1 MRFSAMLGMCMLGVA
16 LAVSTGAGGGGEKKE
31 KVKGQLP
38 QGWKAL
44 GLSADQTEKIY
55 KVQADHKAEIDK
67 LTNQLN
73 ELKSKRQSEMVK
85 HLTEAQKEQLAKN
98 ALGETKKKTE
108 AKKDEKKT
116 EDKK

>member
-16 LAVSTGAGGGGEKKE
+16 LAVSTGAGGGEKKE
-31 KVKGQLP
+31 KAKGQLP

-44 GLSADQTEKIY
+44 GLSAEQTEKIHKIY
-55 KVQADHKAEIDK
+55 ADHKTEIDK
-67 LTNQLN
+67 LTAQLN
-73 ELKSKRQSEMVK
+73 DLKAKQKSEQVK
-85 HLTEAQKEQLAKN
+85 ILTEAQKEQLAKN